1 MVCFS
6 IAFGSSDFFCSTL
19 VKWRKNGFLKYT
31 VYFESQFPVWSYS
44 YRMHWKTRSYSAC
57 SSYYAWVALH
67 VSRMTREWH
76 CKSFRTHGRLSTS
89 DSYAGAKFG
98 KDWWASLLGNKLTA
112 AKHGK
117 FWFLPSQSTWGS
129 WAFDLSSLHCI
140 YFLQQKQQLPDMEF
154 GRRMATERDLEK
166 TDTLRFCNVGMK
178 SFDI

>member
-1 MVCFS
+1 
-6 IAFGSSDFFCSTL
+6 
-19 VKWRKNGFLKYT
+19 
-31 VYFESQFPVWSYS
+31 
-44 YRMHWKTRSYSAC
+44 MHWKTRSYSAC

-76 CKSFRTHGRLSTS
+76 CKVVSYSRTSLTQSVRDSHPVCV
-89 DSYAGAKFG
+89 DSYAGTKFG
-98 KDWWASLLGNKLTA
+98 KDWGASSLGNKLTA